1 MSQTR
6 ILLDVG
12 TNELEIVEFYINE
25 EKDGYRGYY
34 GINVSK
40 VMEII
45 QPQPVTAMPQMRHPS
60 VLGAFSYR
68 GGTIVPLIDLC
79 AYLGK
84 GKTAD
89 EDPKIIITEF
99 NNVQNAFLVSGVTRI
114 HRISWQQVESPSKFM
129 LEMSR
134 NSITGVVRLDNR
146 VVFLLDM
153 EAIVGALHPDLG
165 IHMEIDTSTPRPTT
179 RYKILHID
187 DSANIRHLVLAKLQE
202 EGRFEVTQV
211 VDGKQAWD
219 LLLSLKAKG
228 QEEGLAITDYFQGV
242 ISDIEMPN
250 LDGLTLCRYI
260 KEDPYLKHLPVA
272 MFSSLISPS
281 LASKCETVHADAQ
294 FAKPDLQTISN
305 KMYELI
311 LTRDFGA

>member
-1 MSQTR
+1 MSQTK

-45 QPQPVTAMPQMRHPS
+45 QPQPVTSMPQMRHPS

-68 GGTIVPLIDLC
+68 GGSIVPLIDLC

-89 EDPKIIITEF
+89 PDPKIIITEF
-99 NNVQNAFLVSGVTRI
+99 NKVQNAFLVSGVTRI

-153 EAIVGALHPDLG
+153 EAIVGNLHPDLG
-165 IHMEIDTSTPRPTT
+165 IHMEINVDIPKPAT
-179 RYKILHID
+179 RFKILHVD
-187 DSANIRHLVLAKLQE
+187 DSANIRNLVLSKLTE
-202 EGRFEVTQV
+202 EGRFEVNQV
-211 VDGKQAWD
+211 VDGQQAWD
-219 LLLSLKAKG
+219 LLQDLKASS
-228 QEEGLAITDYFQGV
+228 QSEGYPITKYLQGV

-260 KEDPYLKHLPVA
+260 KEDPVLRDLPVA

-281 LASKCETVHADAQ
+281 LAAKCETVHADAQ
-294 FAKPDLQTISN
+294 FAKPDLQTISD
-305 KMYELI
+305 KVYELI
-311 LTRDFGA
+311 LALNVSM